1 MSCSSGS
8 VASTKEETNF
18 GSQANQPG
26 PGPSFPSGG
35 GNARTFA
42 TLGIVCAVLSLII
55 VPEIFGAIA
64 IILGAYTWRKEKG
77 NGGLYVVI
85 IGIICMLV
93 GLYFTSLFEL
103 GDLLPSASSNATS
116 AMNAA
121 LGILA

>member
-26 PGPSFPSGG
+26 PGPSFPSGE

-55 VPEIFGAIA
+55 VPEIFGA
-64 IILGAYTWRKEKG
+64 
-77 NGGLYVVI
+77 
-85 IGIICMLV
+85 
-93 GLYFTSLFEL
+93 
-103 GDLLPSASSNATS
+103 
-116 AMNAA
+116 
-121 LGILA
+121 